1 MMPSFNNT
9 LSRGMILAATGWLLA
24 ACSAADVS
32 PTGPSV
38 ATAAIQPALAL
49 KSATGAEAL
58 TPVKML
64 GRMIPLAQPATATAR
79 IGPDGGTLTLSSVGL
94 KLVVPRGAVDSVTT
108 FKVTA
113 LPGNAIA
120 YEFAPHGVTFKVPLQ
135 LQQSLGRSTWLPGLP
150 LRGGYFKSA
159 GQVNTLLRQAHV
171 DEILPATQSGADA
184 VLQIKHF
191 SGYLIAMG

>member
-1 MMPSFNNT
+1 MTLSFNNS
-9 LSRGMILAATGWLLA
+9 LSRGMILAASGWLLA
-24 ACSAADVS
+24 ACSAADVT

-38 ATAAIQPALAL
+38 AMTVVQPNLAQQTAAIPGTLISVQ
-49 KSATGAEAL
+49 T
-58 TPVKML
+58 L
-64 GRMIPLAQPATATAR
+64 GRMIPLAQSVTATAR
-79 IGPDGGTLTLSSVGL
+79 IGPDGGTLALSAVGL

-120 YEFAPHGVTFKVPLQ
+120 YEFAPHGITFKVPLN

-159 GQVNTLLRQAHV
+159 GQVNTKLRQAQV
-171 DEILPATQSGADA
+171 DELLPATQSGAEA
-184 VLQIKHF
+184 VLQLKHF

>member
-1 MMPSFNNT
+1 MTFSLKNS

-24 ACSAADVS
+24 ACSTADFA

-38 ATAAIQPALAL
+38 ATSALQPNSALQATA
-49 KSATGAEAL
+49 SASAL
-58 TPVKML
+58 TSVRTL
-64 GRMIPLAQPATATAR
+64 GRMIPLAQPVTATAR
-79 IGPDGGTLTLSSVGL
+79 IGRDGGTLALSAVGL
-94 KLVVPRGAVDSVTT
+94 KLVVPRGAVDSMTT

-120 YEFAPHGVTFKVPLQ
+120 YEFAPHGITFKVPLQ

-150 LRGGYFKSA
+150 LRGGYFKSPV
-159 GQVNTLLRQAHV
+159 QVDTKLRQAKV
-171 DEILPATQSGADA
+171 DEILPALQSGAEA